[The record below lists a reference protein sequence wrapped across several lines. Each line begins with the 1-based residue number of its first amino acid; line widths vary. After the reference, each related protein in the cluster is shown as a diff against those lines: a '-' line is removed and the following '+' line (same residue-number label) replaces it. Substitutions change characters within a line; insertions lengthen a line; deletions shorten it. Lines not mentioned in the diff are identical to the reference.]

1 MATTIATIN
10 LTSSDLLS
18 SALAFSSTN
27 SLTAAGSA
35 TGLTLT
41 SADATSDALS
51 FTVADSLNITNKV
64 ITPSRVKT
72 STSDLTLFASGSY
85 SRSYVYLKNMDDTIA
100 MDVDFGSTAA
110 FNIKPGE
117 FAFFPWH
124 ASQNIVVAA
133 DSGTPVLEY
142 ALFEA

>member
-1 MATTIATIN
+1 MATLVPTLT
-10 LTSSDLLS
+10 LTSSD
-18 SALAFSSTN
+18 
-27 SLTAAGSA
+27 
-35 TGLTLT
+35 
-41 SADATSDALS
+41 ATSDELNFS
-51 FTVADSLNITNKV
+51 VTDSLTVTGDTVSI
-64 ITPSRVKT
+64 SRVAL
-72 STSDLTLFASGSY
+72 STSDLTLFASGTY
-85 SRSYVYLKNMDDTIA
+85 SRSYVYLKNMDSTIA
-100 MDVDFGSTAA
+100 MDIDFGSTAS